1 MEANE
6 KEKQYNKLKLSL
18 EAMGYKGY
26 LSEESVQLV
35 NSVLSDL
42 IKATKAFKNIML
54 EKNNLESKL
63 RVQDDIIIPLRNE
76 NYKISKDNNE
86 LHKEIIRL
94 KDALDLRNTSEN
106 TKVHTLQRSID
117 EIQFVV
123 EQKNQLIQ
131 KYLTQNEI
139 LRNKLN
145 TIFDTLYMGEGD
157 RAIINEKGL
166 EKARKIISNV
176 NPESINTTFKKKA
189 FEITEN
195 LYSNNTTS
203 NNENNNEILDAIK
216 QEMNNIKVSKE
227 DWSNDL
233 KKAETEMEN
242 NRGEI
247 KNLRDELEEKNKIL
261 NQYQKVLEEREKEI
275 KRLQEHIY
283 YNDENKD
290 ELKLRY
296 QSEFIKEEN
305 DKLQSQIEFL
315 NKENHRL
322 NAIDYFH
329 SHRCREEE
337 VKRLDSEIARLTK
350 ENEKLKKSLDNMGLG
365 DLNVSTTMTGNK
377 SFMNRSRF
385 SFYSTPSLMDQIKKL
400 KADKKTLLQ
409 LLEKEKE
416 KNQEIT
422 KELMVSKDQNNEKL
436 SNVNKEKE
444 DLQNKLEELQK
455 ENSELKEKK

>member
-1 MEANE
+1 
-6 KEKQYNKLKLSL
+6 
-18 EAMGYKGY
+18 MGYKGY

-35 NSVLSDL
+35 NSIVND
-42 IKATKAFKNIML
+42 
-54 EKNNLESKL
+54 LESKL
-63 RVQDDIIIPLRNE
+63 KIQDNIILPLRNE

-86 LHKEIIRL
+86 LHKEIIKL
-94 KDALDLRNTSEN
+94 KDDLELRSTSEN
-106 TKVHTLQRSID
+106 SKVNTLQRAID

-131 KYLTQNEI
+131 KYSYQNEI

-145 TIFDTLYMGEGD
+145 SIFDCLYLGEGD

-166 EKARKIISNV
+166 EKARKFISNI
-176 NPESINTTFKKKA
+176 NPESINTTFKKKS

-195 LYSNNTTS
+195 LYSNKNS
-203 NNENNNEILDAIK
+203 LNNLENNNLDILEAVK
-216 QEMNNIKVSKE
+216 QEMNNIKVSKQ
-227 DWSNDL
+227 DWSDDL

-242 NRGEI
+242 NRNEI
-247 KNLRDELEEKNKIL
+247 KSLRDELEQKDKIV
-261 NQYQKVLEEREKEI
+261 NQYKKIIEEREKEI
-275 KRLQEHIY
+275 ARLQGHMY
-283 YNDENKD
+283 YGDDNKD

-315 NKENHRL
+315 NRENHRL

-337 VKRLDSEIARLTK
+337 VKRLDAEIARLTK

-365 DLNVSTTMTGNK
+365 DLNSSIMTGNK

-385 SFYSTPSLMDQIKKL
+385 SFYSSTNLSDQVKKL

-416 KNQEIT
+416 KNQELT
-422 KELMVSKDQNNEKL
+422 KELMVSKDENIEKL

-444 DLQNKLEELQK
+444 NLQNKLEELQK

>member
-18 EAMGYKGY
+18 ETMGYKGY

-54 EKNNLESKL
+54 EKNTLESKL

-106 TKVHTLQRSID
+106 TKVQTLQRSID

-131 KYLTQNEI
+131 KYLSQNEI

-315 NKENHRL
+315 NRENHRL

-365 DLNVSTTMTGNK
+365 DLNASTTMTGNK

>member
-1 MEANE
+1 MEAYE

-18 EAMGYKGY
+18 ETMGYKGY

-42 IKATKAFKNIML
+42 IKATKAFKNIMS

-63 RVQDDIIIPLRNE
+63 KIQDDIILPLRNE

-247 KNLRDELEEKNKIL
+247 KNLREELE
-261 NQYQKVLEEREKEI
+261 
-275 KRLQEHIY
+275 
-283 YNDENKD
+283 
-290 ELKLRY
+290 
-296 QSEFIKEEN
+296 
-305 DKLQSQIEFL
+305 
-315 NKENHRL
+315 
-322 NAIDYFH
+322 
-329 SHRCREEE
+329 
-337 VKRLDSEIARLTK
+337 
-350 ENEKLKKSLDNMGLG
+350 
-365 DLNVSTTMTGNK
+365 
-377 SFMNRSRF
+377 
-385 SFYSTPSLMDQIKKL
+385 
-400 KADKKTLLQ
+400 
-409 LLEKEKE
+409 
-416 KNQEIT
+416 
-422 KELMVSKDQNNEKL
+422 
-436 SNVNKEKE
+436 
-444 DLQNKLEELQK
+444 
-455 ENSELKEKK
+455 

>member
-18 EAMGYKGY
+18 ETMGYKGY

-54 EKNNLESKL
+54 EKNTLESKL

-106 TKVHTLQRSID
+106 TKVQTLQRSID

-131 KYLTQNEI
+131 KYLSQNEI

-247 KNLRDELEEKNKIL
+247 KNLREELEEKNKIL

-337 VKRLDSEIARLTK
+337 VKRLDAEIARLTK

-365 DLNVSTTMTGNK
+365 DLNASTVTGNK

-385 SFYSTPSLMDQIKKL
+385 SFYSTPSLMDQVKKL

-422 KELMVSKDQNNEKL
+422 KELMVSKDQNIEKL

>member
-1 MEANE
+1 METNE
-6 KEKQYNKLKLSL
+6 REKQYNKLKLSL
-18 EAMGYKGY
+18 ETMGYKGY

-86 LHKEIIRL
+86 LHKEIIKL
-94 KDALDLRNTSEN
+94 KDDLELRNTSEN
-106 TKVHTLQRSID
+106 SKVNALQRAID

-123 EQKNQLIQ
+123 EQKNQLIH
-131 KYLTQNEI
+131 KYSYQNEI

-145 TIFDTLYMGEGD
+145 RIFDCLYLGEGD

-166 EKARKIISNV
+166 EKERKFISNI
-176 NPESINTTFKKKA
+176 NPESINTIFKKKS

-195 LYSNNTTS
+195 LYSNKNEIYL
-203 NNENNNEILDAIK
+203 ENNNLEILEAVK
-216 QEMNNIKVSKE
+216 QEMNNIKVSKQ
-227 DWSNDL
+227 DWSDDL
-233 KKAETEMEN
+233 KKAEIEMEN
-242 NRGEI
+242 NRNEI
-247 KNLRDELEEKNKIL
+247 KSLRDELEQKDKIL
-261 NQYQKVLEEREKEI
+261 NQYKKIIEEREKEI
-275 KRLQEHIY
+275 GRLQGNIY
-283 YNDENKD
+283 YGDDNKD

-315 NKENHRL
+315 NRKNLRL

-337 VKRLDSEIARLTK
+337 VKRLDAEIARLTK

-365 DLNVSTTMTGNK
+365 DLNSSIMTGNK

-385 SFYSTPSLMDQIKKL
+385 SFYSSTNLSDQVKKL

-416 KNQEIT
+416 KNQELT
-422 KELMVSKDQNNEKL
+422 KELMVSKDENIEKL

-444 DLQNKLEELQK
+444 NLQNKLEELQK
-455 ENSELKEKK
+455 QNSELKEQK

>member
-54 EKNNLESKL
+54 EKNTLESKL

-106 TKVHTLQRSID
+106 TKVQTLQRSID

-337 VKRLDSEIARLTK
+337 VKRLDAEIARLTK

-365 DLNVSTTMTGNK
+365 DLNSSIMTGNK

-385 SFYSTPSLMDQIKKL
+385 SFYSSTNLSDQVKKL
-400 KADKKTLLQ
+400 KADKKTLMQ

-416 KNQEIT
+416 KNQELT
-422 KELMVSKDQNNEKL
+422 KELMVSKDENIEKL

-444 DLQNKLEELQK
+444 NLQNKLEELQK
-455 ENSELKEKK
+455 QNSELKEQK